1 MTDACKSN
9 FHALAI
15 TTQRCGYL
23 RLIEKAFHRVI
34 KTGRIKAGRLSII
47 AADIYINLTGEKCR
61 DAAYVHTGGDARIV
75 YGLAC
80 FVLKRAV
87 VRLVI
92 P

>member
-34 KTGRIKAGRLSII
+34 KTGRIKAGGLSII
-47 AADIYINLTGEKCR
+47 AADIYIN
-61 DAAYVHTGGDARIV
+61 
-75 YGLAC
+75 
-80 FVLKRAV
+80 
-87 VRLVI
+87 
-92 P
+92 